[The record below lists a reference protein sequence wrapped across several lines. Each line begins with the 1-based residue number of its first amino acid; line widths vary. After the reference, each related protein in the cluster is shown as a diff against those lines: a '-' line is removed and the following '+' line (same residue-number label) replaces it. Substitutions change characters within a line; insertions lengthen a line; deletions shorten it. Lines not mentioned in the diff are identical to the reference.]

1 MVNIDTVYQ
10 RVLALANKE
19 QRGYITPQDFNLFAN
34 QAQMEIFEQYFYDV
48 NMARKGQGNDTVYA
62 DIDDMLEQK
71 LQIFERVADSSTIT
85 GWGGDPGARE
95 LPISVYKVFKVMMS
109 ASRYGILEAEIL
121 NTKDYTDAIN
131 AGYLIKPNRFHPAAN
146 ISANI
151 IRSRTGGAKD
161 AEEIYYFVLPSKV
174 NWGYIVMNDQAMY
187 NDTTSVHFELHR
199 SEETQ
204 LVNKILKLAGI
215 SIKQQDVAQ
224 SGQGMEASTIQQQ
237 PKI

>member
-71 LQIFERVADSSTIT
+71 LQIFEAMDNEATIAT
-85 GWGGDPGARE
+85 YVGTKGDRE
-95 LPISVYKVFKVMMS
+95 LPHDVYKVYKVIM
-109 ASRYGILEAEIL
+109 AVSRYGQIEAELL
-121 NTKDYTDAIN
+121 NTKDYTDTLYS
-131 AGYLIKPNRFHPAAN
+131 GYLLTPNRWRPTAN
-146 ISANI
+146 ISGNR
-151 IRSRTGGAKD
+151 IRSRTSGPKD
-161 AEEIYYFVLPSKV
+161 PHEIYYFKAPGPIIW
-174 NWGYIVMNDQAMY
+174 NYIVMNNQAMY
-187 NDTTSVHFELHR
+187 DHTSSTHSELHR
-199 SEETQ
+199 SEETN

-215 SIKQQDVAQ
+215 SIKQMDVTQA
-224 SGQGMEASTIQQQ
+224 GQGMDAATLQQQ